1 MVKNLKEK
9 AIGATGSVS
18 GAASILGSWQVCHN
32 VCLGIIA
39 LLGLVGIT
47 VVGMPLLFL
56 TKIAIP
62 MWTIAVVLLAA
73 VVWLYF
79 SKHCIS
85 KNLIMLNSGLI
96 IAGTPFQQVQQ
107 FSIFFWVVGG
117 FLAAAGV
124 SLFVKEKIQKKKCH
138 HDKKKQGNR
147 V

>member
-1 MVKNLKEK
+1 MVKNLTEK